1 MLSNRYNPGE
11 VVAIEDYGRVYD
23 AWIAP
28 DGRMLH
34 VPPCGHETVARF
46 IFGRS
51 VWEAERAGYA
61 HLSEYDFVGGYDRL
75 TEAQVN
81 TILLY
86 CTACSRPVPDWCF
99 AYNDAPIENKR
110 DYSMSNKYSTT
121 ISKRKLRELFYPNNG
136 D

>member
-1 MLSNRYNPGE
+1 MLSNRYNPGD

-28 DGRMLH
+28 DGKMIY
-34 VPPCGHETVARF
+34 VPMCGHERIALSF
-46 IFGRS
+46 FSCS
-51 VWEAERAGYA
+51 VWEAEKAGYV
-61 HLSEYDFVGGYDRL
+61 HLSEYDFIAGYDRL
-75 TEAQVN
+75 TEAQVS

-99 AYNDAPIENKR
+99 AYNDAPVENKR
-110 DYSMSNKYSTT
+110 DYSMSSKYRTGMSN
-121 ISKRKLRELFYPNNG
+121 RKLRALFYPNNG